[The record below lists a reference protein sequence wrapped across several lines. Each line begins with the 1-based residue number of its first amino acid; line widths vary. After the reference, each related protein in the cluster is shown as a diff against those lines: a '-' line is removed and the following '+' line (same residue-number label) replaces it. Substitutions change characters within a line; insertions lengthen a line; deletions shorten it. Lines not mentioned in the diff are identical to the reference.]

1 VIKGKTVKEKMNHV
15 KIEVGEGPVE
25 KHLVILSIDV
35 MYLMRI
41 CYLVTVSR
49 DFHFITT
56 TALRDQKKKTMLHA
70 LKYAVNVYNSKGHTV
85 EKVEFS
91 QVNNE
96 IHTILADNEF
106 EVLRE
111 EIEESGIKVNISAKE
126 EHVPEVERQIR
137 VIKEQARAIVQTLP
151 YSDTPKKMKVAMIHY
166 AVFWLNL
173 IPKSDQDYSPKDLIL
188 GEQKID
194 YKILCQ
200 LPFGAYVQ
208 VHDDKDVTNNIDSR
222 TTGAINLEPIGNVQ
236 GTHKFLSLK
245 TGEIL
250 V

>member
-1 VIKGKTVKEKMNHV
+1 MIKGKTVKEKMNHV

-56 TALRDQKKKTMLHA
+56 TALRDRKKKTMLHA

-106 EVLRE
+106 E
-111 EIEESGIKVNISAKE
+111 
-126 EHVPEVERQIR
+126 
-137 VIKEQARAIVQTLP
+137 
-151 YSDTPKKMKVAMIHY
+151 
-166 AVFWLNL
+166 
-173 IPKSDQDYSPKDLIL
+173 
-188 GEQKID
+188 
-194 YKILCQ
+194 
-200 LPFGAYVQ
+200 
-208 VHDDKDVTNNIDSR
+208 
-222 TTGAINLEPIGNVQ
+222 
-236 GTHKFLSLK
+236 
-245 TGEIL
+245 
-250 V
+250 